1 MNVSSIALTGL
12 QAAQTQLS
20 VSAHNVAN
28 EQTTGFRRQLVQQQT
43 LPGGTVVRVT
53 TAQTPGTELSSE
65 MVQQKEAL
73 YAFKANLKAIQ
84 TEHEMLGSLL
94 DDQA

>member
-1 MNVSSIALTGL
+1 MNVSAIASTGL
-12 QAAQTQLS
+12 QAAQTRLS

-28 EQTTGFRRQLVQQQT
+28 EQTAGFRRQLVQQQT

-53 TAQTPGTELSSE
+53 TAQTPGTDLTSE
-65 MVQQKEAL
+65 MVHQKESL

-94 DDQA
+94 DDKA